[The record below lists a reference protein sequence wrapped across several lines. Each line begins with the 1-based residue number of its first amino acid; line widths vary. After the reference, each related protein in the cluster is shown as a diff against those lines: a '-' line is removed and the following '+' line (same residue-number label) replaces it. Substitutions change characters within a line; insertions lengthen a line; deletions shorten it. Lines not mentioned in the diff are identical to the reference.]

1 MATSLEYVVSEIDRI
16 ENDPRFTEIVIY
28 FDTPGG
34 MVDGV
39 NDAAEIIR
47 STSKK
52 TIAMVGAQCC
62 SAGYWLASACNSIQ
76 VTKTSE
82 VGSIGV
88 ITSYTDWTE
97 YDKNAGIREYTYTN
111 ESSPDKNFNPKK
123 PDALIESLNTLADL
137 FINTVAKN
145 RKTTAENV
153 VTNYGKGWFK
163 IGQESVDVGMTD
175 KIYNFFDSNN
185 KLNNNIKGIIMA
197 DKTENQKLA
206 EFDAVQDELVK
217 KMEKMQKELP
227 EEASR
232 KELSR
237 IRSIVE
243 LCQTGEEL
251 LLVKELLLD
260 GTKTVNDASIVLL
273 NNARSSAS
281 HFHAQ
286 YMADSKQVPVI
297 VHNQAVEM
305 SESEKIEQEARK
317 KAGLK

>member
-1 MATSLEYVVSEIDRI
+1 
-16 ENDPRFTEIVIY
+16 
-28 FDTPGG
+28 
-34 MVDGV
+34 
-39 NDAAEIIR
+39 
-47 STSKK
+47 
-52 TIAMVGAQCC
+52 
-62 SAGYWLASACNSIQ
+62 
-76 VTKTSE
+76 
-82 VGSIGV
+82 
-88 ITSYTDWTE
+88 
-97 YDKNAGIREYTYTN
+97 
-111 ESSPDKNFNPKK
+111 
-123 PDALIESLNTLADL
+123 
-137 FINTVAKN
+137 
-145 RKTTAENV
+145 
-153 VTNYGKGWFK
+153 
-163 IGQESVDVGMTD
+163 
-175 KIYNFFDSNN
+175 
-185 KLNNNIKGIIMA
+185 MA